1 MSGKKKILII
11 TNDFYP
17 SRGGIQECIMGL
29 ANSYGKSSTVLAPYY
44 PGYTT
49 SNDEEF
55 SFDVRRTN
63 SLRQDRMI
71 DRLFFLVLRR
81 PFSFLLRSLPEVFR
95 IMELRETDYI
105 ICGHFTLIPIG
116 LFLRRVLGIPI
127 GTIIHGK
134 ELFFIGMFNSIKR
147 MFGKFLISKSDL
159 LFMSNTFVKEKLLEM
174 GFKEDRVVKIPFGVN
189 LGKRLV
195 TSKKQRENNKKNIL
209 TVGRLVERKG
219 HDVVI
224 KALPLVLKKFPN
236 VKYIIVGEGPMER
249 GLKDLV
255 ESMVLNQSVEF
266 CGEVKNIETFYQNCD
281 VFVMPSRFIENKGDV
296 EGFGL
301 VFLEANFFE
310 KPVIAGR
317 SGGISDAVI
326 DGVTGLLV
334 NPEDSTEI
342 ANAIIKLLE
351 NHELA
356 QKLGEQGRRRVL
368 EEFTWEKAADV
379 IERTMTGIKRG
390 NKGVN
395 RGIGE
400 TGKRRRHTAS

>member
-1 MSGKKKILII
+1 
-11 TNDFYP
+11 
-17 SRGGIQECIMGL
+17 MGL
-29 ANSYGKSSTVLAPYY
+29 ANSYGKSSIVFAPHY
-44 PGYTT
+44 PGYTI
-49 SNDEEF
+49 SNDEKF
-55 SFDVRRTN
+55 SFDVIRTN
-63 SLRQDRMI
+63 GLRQDRTI
-71 DRLFFLVLRR
+71 DRLFLLFLRR
-81 PFSFLLRSLPEVFR
+81 PFSFLLRSLPELFR
-95 IMELRETDYI
+95 IMESKETDYL

-116 LFLRRVLGIPI
+116 LFLRRVMGIPV

-134 ELFFIGMFNSIKR
+134 ELLFRGMLKSIKR
-147 MFGKFLISKSDL
+147 KFGKFLISKSDL
-159 LFMSNTFVKEKLLEM
+159 LFMSNSFVKEKLLEM
-174 GFKEDRVVKIPFGVN
+174 GFQEDRVVMIPFGVN
-189 LGKRLV
+189 LGNGLV
-195 TSKKQRENNKKNIL
+195 TSKKQRKNNKKNIL

-224 KALPLVLKKFPN
+224 KALPLVLEKFPN
-236 VKYIIVGEGPMER
+236 VRYIIVGKGPMER
-249 GLKDLV
+249 GLKELV
-255 ESMVLNQSVEF
+255 RSMVLNHSVEF
-266 CGEVKNIETFYQNCD
+266 CGEVKNIDDYYQNCD
-281 VFVMPSRFIENKGDV
+281 VFVMPSRFIEKKGDV

-301 VFLEANFFE
+301 VFLEANFFG

-356 QKLGEQGRRRVL
+356 RKLGEQGRKRVL

-395 RGIGE
+395 RSIGE
-400 TGKRRRHTAS
+400 TGKRRRHTASKDENHH